1 MGKIRTTGS
10 PSSLTLDNQVLIM
23 FSGLTK
29 FILGFFLAIAVLIGG
44 GAAIALYF
52 MNRTGIA
59 PAKPIY
65 SNDSPSVKAQ
75 APKKTEPG
83 GGKPALTPGTSTQ
96 SSPSSTSTPTEAP
109 KATPSSKPLPA
120 GAYRGRVNWA
130 EGLSLRSQPNQEAE
144 KIGGVGFN
152 QKIIIL
158 SESEDKAWQKIRL
171 EGSEQEG
178 WVKAGNT
185 EKVDEQ

>member
-1 MGKIRTTGS
+1 M
-10 PSSLTLDNQVLIM
+10 L
-23 FSGLTK
+23 SGFIK

-44 GAAIALYF
+44 GAAIGLYF
-52 MNRTGIA
+52 FNRTGIP
-59 PAKPIY
+59 PAKPVF

-75 APKKTEPG
+75 APKTTEPG
-83 GGKPALTPGTSTQ
+83 GAKPTLKPGTKAE
-96 SSPSSTSTPTEAP
+96 SSPSPTSTSTESP
-109 KATPSSKPLPA
+109 KATPSPKPLPS
-120 GAYRGRVNWA
+120 GAYQGRVTWA
-130 EGLSLRSQPNQEAE
+130 EGLSLRSQPNQQAE

-158 SESEDKAWQKIRL
+158 EENQDKSWQKIRL

-185 EKVDEQ
+185 EKIDQQ

>member
-1 MGKIRTTGS
+1 M
-10 PSSLTLDNQVLIM
+10 L
-23 FSGLTK
+23 SGLTK

-52 MNRTGIA
+52 MNRTGIP
-59 PAKPIY
+59 PAKPVY
-65 SNDSPSVKAQ
+65 SNDSPSVKAK
-75 APKKTEPG
+75 APKGTELG
-83 GGKPALTPGTSTQ
+83 AAKPSLTSGTPTK
-96 SSPSSTSTPTEAP
+96 SPSPTPTASPKVTPSP
-109 KATPSSKPLPA
+109 KALPS

-130 EGLSLRSQPNQEAE
+130 EGLSLRSQPNLEAE
-144 KIGGVGFN
+144 KIGGVAFN

-158 SESEDKAWQKIRL
+158 EESEDKSWQKIRL

-185 EKVDEQ
+185 EKVDQQ

>member
-1 MGKIRTTGS
+1 M
-10 PSSLTLDNQVLIM
+10 L
-23 FSGLTK
+23 SGFTK

-52 MNRTGIA
+52 MNRTGVP
-59 PAKPIY
+59 PAKPVF

-75 APKKTEPG
+75 APKATESG
-83 GGKPALTPGTSTQ
+83 RSTTLTPGTKAE
-96 SSPSSTSTPTEAP
+96 SSPSSTSTPSESP
-109 KATPSSKPLPA
+109 IATPSPKPLPS
-120 GAYRGRVNWA
+120 GAYRGRVSWA

-144 KIGGVGFN
+144 RIGGVGFN

-158 SESEDKAWQKIRL
+158 EESDDKAWQKIRL

-185 EKVDEQ
+185 KKVDGQ